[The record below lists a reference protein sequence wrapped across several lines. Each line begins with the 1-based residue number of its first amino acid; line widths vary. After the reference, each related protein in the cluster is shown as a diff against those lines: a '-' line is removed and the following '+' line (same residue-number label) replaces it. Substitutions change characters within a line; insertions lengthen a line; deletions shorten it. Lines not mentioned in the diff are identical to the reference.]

1 MFWRF
6 YNNSHSL
13 DNKKC
18 QLYVKYK
25 LPLDEQF
32 FNAQRKC
39 WIMTRFM
46 RRVILRKYVKYSV
59 EDDLYGTPLV
69 PKHTIELVQNKC
81 IYKFS
86 IHDLMRII
94 VAALTTCIHGY
105 PSPKQPRNPY
115 INQEFDYYHLL
126 SIYVF
131 AQTYAPRLLYDQ
143 VIMAYY
149 RASFRVNAFTSINRR
164 LLSIK
169 CVEALVSKDLQ
180 VTDETIAYIVDMLN
194 TGCNP
199 FAKMEISA
207 LANKQELY
215 NIFRPYLHLYYEY
228 KLLQS
233 NHSLKVL
240 KKALL
245 RFALYN
251 PMFGRNYYNF
261 TEKKWKV
268 DLRCMN
274 IQDYL
279 NNAFVEY
286 AKSESGLLQP
296 IDNVYY
302 MPKVKHN
309 IPKTQLVY
317 MPRDAIFSLPDSP

>member
-18 QLYVKYK
+18 QLFAKYK

-32 FNAQRKC
+32 FNAQHKY
-39 WIMTRFM
+39 WIMMRFM
-46 RRVILRKYVKYSV
+46 RRVILRKYIKYQAN
-59 EDDLYGTPLV
+59 EDLYGTPLQSKYTV
-69 PKHTIELVQNKC
+69 ELIHNKC

-94 VAALTTCIHGY
+94 VSALTTCVHGY

-115 INQEFDYYHLL
+115 INKEFNYCQLL

-131 AQTYAPRLLYDQ
+131 AQTYAPRLLYEPI
-143 VIMAYY
+143 IMAYY
-149 RASFRVNAFTSINRR
+149 RACFNINAFTNVNRR

-169 CVEALVSKDLQ
+169 CIEALVSKDLV
-180 VTDETIAYIVDMLN
+180 VTTETIYHIVEMLN
-194 TGCNP
+194 NCCNV
-199 FAKMEISA
+199 FAKIQISK
-207 LANKQELY
+207 LADKQVLY

-228 KLLQS
+228 RMLQLK
-233 NHSLKVL
+233 HSLKIL

-251 PMFGRNYYNF
+251 PMFGRDYYNF
-261 TEKKWKV
+261 TEKKWHV

-279 NNAFVEY
+279 NVVFKEISQSY
-286 AKSESGLLQP
+286 LQP
-296 IDNVYY
+296 IKNVYY
-302 MPKVKHN
+302 MPKVKYDN
-309 IPKTQLVY
+309 PKTELVY
-317 MPRDAIFSLPDSP
+317 MPRDAIYEPLL